1 MSYREKET
9 ERDRCNREELVE
21 RMARGIPIDGRIEPF
36 KGLFLARSSVPTE
49 PVFGLVEPS
58 FCVIAQGRKEMHLG
72 DKHYQYDPYN
82 YLLACLELPVALR
95 VLEASTDRPYLGL
108 RFTLDP
114 KLVGSVLVELG
125 LSPQNQEDARAI
137 DVSPDRR
144 WREFC
149 GGFR

>member
-36 KGLFLARSSVPTE
+36 KRLFLARSSVPTE

-72 DKHYQYDPYN
+72 DKLPSRLPGTSRGTPSSGGVHGPA
-82 YLLACLELPVALR
+82 LSGASLEPRSQAGRLGSGGVGPLTAESR
-95 VLEASTDRPYLGL
+95 GCASH
-108 RFTLDP
+108 
-114 KLVGSVLVELG
+114 
-125 LSPQNQEDARAI
+125 
-137 DVSPDRR
+137 
-144 WREFC
+144 
-149 GGFR
+149 